1 MNGCSLVQVCAFCIM
16 SAYLRIFVELILS
29 FTDWNFRSNII
40 TNRILQNSVSQSW
53 KNFSG
58 HRSCRGY
65 IFFWHITLNME
76 IRIFPGILRFGE
88 NHGLTCPQYLLFPPY
103 CCGRFQSGKSTML
116 VSAGLGEHTIPI
128 RLHNPRELLVI
139 EFCPSAHKED
149 SHKTGR
155 KTANGNTGKN

>member
-1 MNGCSLVQVCAFCIM
+1 
-16 SAYLRIFVELILS
+16 
-29 FTDWNFRSNII
+29 
-40 TNRILQNSVSQSW
+40 
-53 KNFSG
+53 
-58 HRSCRGY
+58 
-65 IFFWHITLNME
+65 
-76 IRIFPGILRFGE
+76 
-88 NHGLTCPQYLLFPPY
+88 
-103 CCGRFQSGKSTML
+103 ML